1 MTRDKD
7 YGGVD
12 AFRVIA
18 ALLIVC
24 IHTSPL
30 ASASRDA
37 DFLLTRI
44 LARIAVPFFLMASG
58 FFVLPKVLFDPN
70 AESGS
75 VWRFVKR
82 AAILYA
88 IATAIY
94 LPANLYSGRF
104 SQVHLADIL
113 RDVVFDGTFYH
124 LWYLPASILGVL
136 LVTLL
141 SRKLRFRSV
150 FVIALFLYAIG
161 LLGDSYFGA
170 VAGVPAISS
179 IYAALFHLF
188 SYTRNGLFYAP
199 LFLTIGAWI
208 GHNKRSVPRSLLFLG
223 FGVSLS
229 LMVIEGLILRTLG
242 WPRHDSMYLLLP
254 VCAFFLFSLLVSSN
268 AKPRRWARTLS
279 MWVYLLHPLCIIFV
293 RGAAKATGT
302 TALLV
307 ENSLVHFLAVV
318 LLSALLSALIAALT
332 ALCKKDRF
340 QQGRAW
346 IELSR
351 SALGSNVSALRAL
364 MPHDCAL
371 MAVVKADAYGHGA
384 VMIARELMKL
394 CVKSFCVASVME
406 GVELRKHGVRG
417 EILVLGYTHPA
428 QFGLLPRYR
437 LTQSVIDS
445 DYAAQLDA
453 FGRKLTVQIALD
465 TGMHRLGERCE
476 RVDEIAQIFRLR
488 NLNVSGIYSH
498 LSADD
503 ADSPEAQAFTR
514 MQAES
519 LEATIRRLK
528 HAGFVCK
535 NVHLQASY
543 GLINY
548 PALGGSAVRAGIALY
563 GLLSTRQ
570 DTEHSAVPLHPVL
583 SLKARVTL
591 VKDLFAGESAG
602 YGLTHIAVK
611 DSKIAVV
618 SIGYADGLPRA
629 LSCGVGKVL
638 INGSAAPIVGRI
650 CMDQTIVDVTGI
662 PTVSPGDVA
671 VLIGTSGEEE
681 ISACDLAAQAGTISN
696 EVLSRLGKRL
706 ERIVVP

>member
-1 MTRDKD
+1 MTRDRD

-12 AFRVIA
+12 AFRIIA
-18 ALLIVC
+18 ALLIEC

-30 ASASRDA
+30 ASVSRDA

-58 FFVLPKVLFDPN
+58 FFVLPKVLFDPK

-75 VWRFVKR
+75 VWRFVRR
-82 AAILYA
+82 AILLYA

-94 LPANLYSGRF
+94 LPANLYAGRF
-104 SQVHLADIL
+104 AQVHVTDIL

-136 LVTLL
+136 LVFLL
-141 SRKLRFRSV
+141 SRKLRFQSV
-150 FVIALFLYAIG
+150 FFLSLILYAIG
-161 LLGDSYFGA
+161 LLGDSCYGA
-170 VAGVPAISS
+170 VAGVPLLSS
-179 IYAALFHLF
+179 FYDVAFRLF

-199 LFLTIGAWI
+199 LFLVIGAWI
-208 GHNKRSVPRSLLFLG
+208 RQNSRSVSRVLLALG

-229 LMVIEGLILRTLG
+229 LMVAEGVILRALG

-254 VCAFFLFSLLVSSN
+254 VCAFFLFLILVSSN
-268 AKPRRWARTLS
+268 AKPRRWVRTLTT
-279 MWVYLLHPLCIIFV
+279 WVYLLHPLCIIFI
-293 RGAAKATGT
+293 RALAKAVGAET
-302 TALLV
+302 LLI
-307 ENSLVHFLAVV
+307 ENSMIRFLAVM

-332 ALCKKDRF
+332 ARLTKDRF
-340 QQGRAW
+340 PQGRAW

-351 SALGSNVSALRAL
+351 SALTSNVAALRAS
-364 MPHDCAL
+364 MPKDCAL

-384 VMIARELMKL
+384 VLIARELMKL
-394 CVKSFCVASVME
+394 SVKSFCVASAME
-406 GVELRKHGVRG
+406 GVELRKHGIRG

-445 DYAAQLDA
+445 DYAALLNA
-453 FGRKLTVQIALD
+453 FGRKLSVQIALD
-465 TGMHRLGERCE
+465 TGMHRSGERCE

-488 NLNVSGIYSH
+488 NLKVSGVYSH

-503 ADSPEAQAFTR
+503 TDSPEAQAFTR
-514 MQAES
+514 MQAQS
-519 LEATIRRLK
+519 LETTIGRLAK
-528 HAGFVCK
+528 AGCVCK

-543 GLINY
+543 GLVNY

-563 GLLSTRQ
+563 GLLSTRR
-570 DTEHSAVPLHPVL
+570 DTKNCTVTLHPVL

-591 VKDLFAGESAG
+591 VKDLYAGESAG
-602 YGLTHIAVK
+602 YGLTHIAK
-611 DSKIAVV
+611 ENSKIAVV

-629 LSCGVGKVL
+629 LSSGLGRVL
-638 INGSAAPIVGRI
+638 INGSAAPIIGRI

-662 PTVSPGDVA
+662 PAVSPGDIA
-671 VLIGTSGEEE
+671 VLIGASGEEE

-706 ERIVVP
+706 ERIVVS